1 MGRTRYA
8 LGIDPGTQFCGWAL
22 IEGGGD
28 LGAGRFTSLGLGTI
42 VLPERVA
49 LHRRLGML
57 MTKLAPIVDRAH
69 DLGAE
74 AAVERPFVNRN
85 HMATLAI
92 AGARGLALGLI
103 GAASL
108 AFKDYPP
115 QVWKMVT
122 GHGGADKARVVA
134 VVRSLLCLAD
144 DPPSDAADAAGIAIY
159 HLSTRS

>member
-1 MGRTRYA
+1 MRTRYA
-8 LGIDPGTQFCGWAL
+8 LGVDPGTQFCGWAL

-28 LGAGRFTSLGLGTI
+28 LGTSRYKALGLGTI

-49 LHRRLGML
+49 LHRRFGIL
-57 MTKLAPIVDRAH
+57 MQSLAPIVRRAEE
-69 DLGAE
+69 LQAE

-92 AGARGLALGLI
+92 AGARAIALGHI
-103 GAASL
+103 GCAALRFAEYS
-108 AFKDYPP
+108 P
-115 QVWKMVT
+115 QTWKMVT

-134 VVRSLLCLAD
+134 VVQSLLCLCE
-144 DPPSDAADAAGIAIY
+144 PPPEDAADAAGLAIY